1 MRIILFT
8 GKGGVGKTSVAA
20 ATAVRCAKIGYK
32 TAVISTDSAH
42 SLADSFDMEIG
53 SQPTSVSR
61 NLYAEEIDV
70 NYEIKKNWGA
80 IQGFLQQFLKY
91 QGFQNVIAEELAV
104 FPGMEEVFSLLE
116 IKSLYAKGLYD
127 VIIIDCAPT
136 GDTLRLLSVPDI
148 ARWYM
153 EKLFNIERSVMK
165 AVRPMAR
172 HFVEM
177 PLPTDDV
184 YESAE
189 GLYKNIRG
197 MKEVLTD
204 KDTSSIRMVINPEK
218 MVINESQRNHTF
230 LNLFG
235 FSTDGIIV
243 NRILPEEIEDPYYVK
258 WKEIQKAHL
267 KKIEESFHSLPI
279 FTSRLWDQEV
289 VGLKSLSMMAKDIY
303 GESDPAQIFFKEKS
317 MEITEE
323 NGNYY
328 LLIKLPFANQKLL
341 DIWSRGEELTIK
353 FKNFKRNILL
363 PRALASLKVKE
374 AQFKDGMLKIRF
386 GGDTDE

>member
-32 TAVISTDSAH
+32 TVVISTDSAH
-42 SLADSFDMEIG
+42 SLADSFDMEVG
-53 SQPTSVSR
+53 NEPTFVSQ

-80 IQGFLQQFLKY
+80 IQGFLQQFLRY
-91 QGFQNVIAEELAV
+91 QGFKNVIAEELAV

-116 IKSLYAKGLYD
+116 LKSLYVTGLYD

-153 EKLFNIERSVMK
+153 EKLFNIERNVMK
-165 AVRPMAR
+165 AIRPLAKQ
-172 HFVEM
+172 FVEM
-177 PLPTDDV
+177 PLPTDAV

-197 MKEVLTD
+197 MKEVLAD

-218 MVINESQRNHTF
+218 MVINESQRAHTF

-267 KKIEESFHSLPI
+267 KKIEESFYSLPI
-279 FTSRLWDQEV
+279 FTSRLWGQEV

-303 GESDPAQIFFKEKS
+303 GEKDPTQIFFKEKP

-341 DIWSRGEELTIK
+341 DIWTRGEELTVK

-374 AQFKDGMLKIRF
+374 AQFKDGMLKIKF
-386 GGDTDE
+386 GGDTNE